1 MIITLSFSQQAQAAL
16 LADAASRDLTTA
28 RRITLLEIL
37 WHERYLNRAQL
48 IARVEGVLGKNAFGK
63 YAWED
68 TFYRDIRAV
77 KLAFLA
83 AGYRLKYRR
92 DRPHTGYYLVG
103 EPPVSAQVSSELS
116 GAADRTGPGPREH
129 SSEDVPRGTR
139 FAGCLDQRRG
149 QRSCGLPDCQAEP
162 RHHSARSEPPGAA
175 KSLCRMR

>member
-1 MIITLSFSQQAQAAL
+1 MMITISFSQQAQAAL

-28 RRITLLEIL
+28 RRIMLLEIL

-63 YAWED
+63 FAWED

-77 KLAFLA
+77 KFAFLA

-103 EPPVSAQVSSELS
+103 EPPVSVQVSSELA
-116 GAADRTGPGPREH
+116 GAATELDLVQGNILRKMSPGERASLGASISDAAREAVAYRIVKQNPGITPQ
-129 SSEDVPRGTR
+129 EANRLALQR
-139 FAGCLDQRRG
+139 AYAG
-149 QRSCGLPDCQAEP
+149 
-162 RHHSARSEPPGAA
+162 
-175 KSLCRMR
+175 